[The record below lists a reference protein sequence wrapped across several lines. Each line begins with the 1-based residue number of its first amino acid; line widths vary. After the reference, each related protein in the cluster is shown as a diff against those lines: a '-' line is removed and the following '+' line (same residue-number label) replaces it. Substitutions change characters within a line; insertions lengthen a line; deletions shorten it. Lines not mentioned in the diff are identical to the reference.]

1 MLNILSKK
9 VKKYISKKVEKREQD
24 KERQEN
30 YLFNRQKLMMI
41 NDICDSY
48 RRGSINPYTA
58 LRDITNI
65 VKSTGGEYYV
75 K

>member
-1 MLNILSKK
+1 MLNILSKR
-9 VKKYISKKVEKREQD
+9 VKKYISKKVEKREED
-24 KERQEN
+24 RERQEN
-30 YLFNRQKLMMI
+30 YLFNRQKLIMI

-48 RRGSINPYTA
+48 RRGSMNPYTA

-65 VKSTGGEYYV
+65 VKSIGGEYYV

>member
-65 VKSTGGEYYV
+65 VKSVGGEYYV

>member
-1 MLNILSKK
+1 MLNILSKR
-9 VKKYISKKVEKREQD
+9 VKKYISKKIEKR
-24 KERQEN
+24 KEDREKQEN

>member
-9 VKKYISKKVEKREQD
+9 IKKYIMTRIEKKEED

-30 YLFNRQKLMMI
+30 YLFNKQKLIMI

-48 RRGSINPYTA
+48 KKGFMNPYTA

-65 VKSTGGEYYV
+65 VKFMGGEDYV

>member
-1 MLNILSKK
+1 MLNILSKR

>member
-1 MLNILSKK
+1 MLNILSKR
-9 VKKYISKKVEKREQD
+9 VKKYISKKIEKRKED
-24 KERQEN
+24 RERQEN
-30 YLFNRQKLMMI
+30 YLFNKQKLMMI

-65 VKSTGGEYYV
+65 VKSVGGEYYV

>member
-1 MLNILSKK
+1 MLNILSKR
-9 VKKYISKKVEKREQD
+9 VKKYISKKIEKREENR
-24 KERQEN
+24 ERQEN

-65 VKSTGGEYYV
+65 VKSVGGEYYV

>member
-9 VKKYISKKVEKREQD
+9 VKKYISKKVEKREED
-24 KERQEN
+24 IERQEN
-30 YLFNRQKLMMI
+30 YLFNKQKLVMI

-48 RRGSINPYTA
+48 RKGSINPYTA

-65 VKSTGGEYYV
+65 VKSIGGEYYV

>member
-9 VKKYISKKVEKREQD
+9 AKKYISKKIEKREED

-30 YLFNRQKLMMI
+30 YLFNKQKLIMI

-48 RRGSINPYTA
+48 RKGSMNPYTA

-65 VKSTGGEYYV
+65 VKSMGGEYYV

>member
-9 VKKYISKKVEKREQD
+9 VKKYISKKVEKREED
-24 KERQEN
+24 IERQEN
-30 YLFNRQKLMMI
+30 YLFNKQKLVMI

-48 RRGSINPYTA
+48 RKGSMNPYTA

-65 VKSTGGEYYV
+65 VKSIGGEYYV

>member
-1 MLNILSKK
+1 MLNILSKR
-9 VKKYISKKVEKREQD
+9 VKKYISKKVEKREEYR
-24 KERQEN
+24 ERQEN

-48 RRGSINPYTA
+48 RRGSMNPYTA

>member
-9 VKKYISKKVEKREQD
+9 VKKYISKKVEKREED
-24 KERQEN
+24 RERQEN
-30 YLFNRQKLMMI
+30 YLFNKQKLIMI

-48 RRGSINPYTA
+48 RKGSMNPYTA

-65 VKSTGGEYYV
+65 VKSMGGEYYV

>member
-9 VKKYISKKVEKREQD
+9 VKKYISKKVEKREED
-24 KERQEN
+24 IERQEN
-30 YLFNRQKLMMI
+30 YLFNKQKLVII

-48 RRGSINPYTA
+48 RKGSMNPYTA

-65 VKSTGGEYYV
+65 VKSIGGEYYV

>member
-1 MLNILSKK
+1 MLNILSKR
-9 VKKYISKKVEKREQD
+9 VKKYISKKIERREED
-24 KERQEN
+24 RERQEN

-65 VKSTGGEYYV
+65 VKSVGGEYYV

>member
-1 MLNILSKK
+1 MLNILSKRIE
-9 VKKYISKKVEKREQD
+9 KYISKKVEKREED

-30 YLFNRQKLMMI
+30 YLFNRQKLIMI

-48 RRGSINPYTA
+48 RRGSMNSYTA

>member
-9 VKKYISKKVEKREQD
+9 VKKYINKKVEKREQD
-24 KERQEN
+24 RERQEN

>member
-9 VKKYISKKVEKREQD
+9 IKKYIMAKIEKKEED

-30 YLFNRQKLMMI
+30 YLFNKQKLLMI

-48 RRGSINPYTA
+48 RKGSMNPYTA

-65 VKSTGGEYYV
+65 VKSIGGEYYV

>member
-9 VKKYISKKVEKREQD
+9 VKKYINKKVEKREQD
-24 KERQEN
+24 RERQEN

-48 RRGSINPYTA
+48 RKGSMNPYTA

-65 VKSTGGEYYV
+65 VKSIGGEYYV

>member
-1 MLNILSKK
+1 MLNILSKR
-9 VKKYISKKVEKREQD
+9 VKKYISKKIEKREED
-24 KERQEN
+24 RERQEN

>member
-9 VKKYISKKVEKREQD
+9 VKKYISKMAKRREED
-24 KERQEN
+24 IERQEN
-30 YLFNRQKLMMI
+30 YLFNKQKLMMI

-48 RRGSINPYTA
+48 RKGSMNPYTA
-58 LRDITNI
+58 LRDITDI
-65 VKSTGGEYYV
+65 VKSVGGKYYV

>member
-1 MLNILSKK
+1 MLNILSKR
-9 VKKYISKKVEKREQD
+9 VKKYISKKVEKREED
-24 KERQEN
+24 RERQEN
-30 YLFNRQKLMMI
+30 YLFNRQKLIMI

-48 RRGSINPYTA
+48 KRGSMNPYTA

-65 VKSTGGEYYV
+65 VKCTGGEYYV

>member
-9 VKKYISKKVEKREQD
+9 VKKYISKKVEKREED
-24 KERQEN
+24 RERQEN
-30 YLFNRQKLMMI
+30 YLFNKQKLVMI

-48 RRGSINPYTA
+48 RKGSINPYTA

-65 VKSTGGEYYV
+65 VKSIGGEYYV

>member
-9 VKKYISKKVEKREQD
+9 VKKYISKKVEKREED
-24 KERQEN
+24 RERQEN

-48 RRGSINPYTA
+48 KRGSMNPYTA

-65 VKSTGGEYYV
+65 VKSIGGEYYV

>member
-1 MLNILSKK
+1 MLNILSKR
-9 VKKYISKKVEKREQD
+9 VKKYISKKIEKREED
-24 KERQEN
+24 RERQEN

-65 VKSTGGEYYV
+65 VKSVGGEYYV

>member
-9 VKKYISKKVEKREQD
+9 VKKYISKKVKKREED
-24 KERQEN
+24 RERQEN
-30 YLFNRQKLMMI
+30 YLFNRQKLIMI

-48 RRGSINPYTA
+48 KSGSMNPYTA

-65 VKSTGGEYYV
+65 VKSIGGEYYV

>member
-1 MLNILSKK
+1 MLNILLKK
-9 VKKYISKKVEKREQD
+9 IKKYISKTIERKEEN

-30 YLFNRQKLMMI
+30 YLFNKQKLIMI

-48 RRGSINPYTA
+48 RKGSMNPYTA

-65 VKSTGGEYYV
+65 VKSIGGEYYV

>member
-1 MLNILSKK
+1 MLNILSKR
-9 VKKYISKKVEKREQD
+9 VKKYISKKVEKREED
-24 KERQEN
+24 RERQEN
-30 YLFNRQKLMMI
+30 YLFNKQKIIMI

-48 RRGSINPYTA
+48 RSGSMNPYTA

-65 VKSTGGEYYV
+65 IKSTGGEYYV

>member
-24 KERQEN
+24 RERQEN

>member
-41 NDICDSY
+41 NDICNSY

>member
-1 MLNILSKK
+1 MLNILSKR
-9 VKKYISKKVEKREQD
+9 VKKYISKKVEKREED
-24 KERQEN
+24 IERQEN
-30 YLFNRQKLMMI
+30 YLFNKQKLVMI

-48 RRGSINPYTA
+48 RKGSMNPYTA

-65 VKSTGGEYYV
+65 VKSIGGEYYV

>member
-9 VKKYISKKVEKREQD
+9 VKKYISKKVEKREED
-24 KERQEN
+24 IERQEN
-30 YLFNRQKLMMI
+30 YLFNKQKLIMI

-48 RRGSINPYTA
+48 RKGSMNPYTA

-65 VKSTGGEYYV
+65 VKSIGGEYYV

>member
-1 MLNILSKK
+1 MLNILLKK
-9 VKKYISKKVEKREQD
+9 IKKYISKRIERKEEN

-30 YLFNRQKLMMI
+30 YLFNKQKLVMI

-48 RRGSINPYTA
+48 RKGSMNPYTA

-65 VKSTGGEYYV
+65 VKSIGGEYYV

>member
-9 VKKYISKKVEKREQD
+9 VKKYISKKVKKREED
-24 KERQEN
+24 IERQEN
-30 YLFNRQKLMMI
+30 YLFNKQKLVMI

-48 RRGSINPYTA
+48 RKGSMNPYTA

-65 VKSTGGEYYV
+65 VKSIGGEYYV